1 MKVYCCV
8 FGVNPLMVH
17 SIRRKKNKKQ
27 KTSSS
32 ARTEMWKYHRKHI
45 WSTIFVC
52 TNTAAFCLH
61 KQEKHFA
68 ACLYL
73 SPQTCL
79 NAFTPRW
86 WYSICY
92 DGRSHLSRRSAPRR
106 LTEQLWSEIS
116 EVDTDGVKGGCI
128 RSFLGSACS
137 RTSHTLLLQNEMD
150 DMFGFKC
157 IFNRTVSSHLS

>member
-17 SIRRKKNKKQ
+17 SIPRKKKQ
-27 KTSSS
+27 KTKQ
-32 ARTEMWKYHRKHI
+32 AALRELKCENTTESI
-45 WSTIFVC
+45 FDQQSLFAQIQLPFVC
-52 TNTAAFCLH
+52 TNKRSTSPLSFT
-61 KQEKHFA
+61 
-68 ACLYL
+68 

-86 WYSICY
+86 WHSICY
-92 DGRSHLSRRSAPRR
+92 DGLSHLSRCSARRR

-116 EVDTDGVKGGCI
+116 EVHTDRVKGGCI
-128 RSFLGSACS
+128 QSFLGSACS